1 MKKIHK
7 FLALGII
14 ALFASCSSHKQDLH
28 NQRVWSNLPAY
39 TQVFEN
45 QNEYGWTSDVY
56 DGIWEGKSAPQ
67 LPRIQQPSA
76 KVKRWGEGEG
86 VNYLN
91 EETDSLTHGKYPNP
105 VRLWESE
112 PYPIGNGRIAAS
124 VFHGSGRDRYALN
137 EVSFWSGG
145 LNAGTINHQ
154 GDKSYNREQ
163 GPDATEDMFGGYQ
176 PVGDLIFDF
185 GAPVAEASFRREIR
199 LNEGCV
205 SACGERKGNKVESL
219 AFCSYPDQV
228 MVLNYKADEGEL
240 SGKILFATQREKDSV
255 SVEGNTLRLVCPL
268 KNGMKCVAQAIVLP
282 QGGMLKERENHLSLE
297 GAESCTI
304 LLAIETNYEMDFQK
318 GFRGESPESR
328 IAQRL
333 DKVKNLSF
341 AELQARHAD
350 DYAGLYNRQRV

>member
-7 FLALGII
+7 FLALGVVT
-14 ALFASCSSHKQDLH
+14 LFASCSSHEAEMN

-45 QNEYGWTSDVY
+45 QNEHGLTSDVH
-56 DGIWEGKSAPQ
+56 DGIWKGESIPQ
-67 LPRIQQPSA
+67 LPRVKNPSA
-76 KVKRWGEGEG
+76 KIKRWGEGEG

-91 EETDSLTHGKYPNP
+91 EETDSLTGGKYPNP

-145 LNAGTINHQ
+145 LNAGTINNK

-185 GAPVAEASFRREIR
+185 GAPVAEASFHREIR
-199 LNEGCV
+199 LDEGCV
-205 SACGERKGNKVESL
+205 SACGEREGNRVESQ

-228 MVLNYKADEGEL
+228 MVLNYQAKEG
-240 SGKILFATQREKDSV
+240 
-255 SVEGNTLRLVCPL
+255 
-268 KNGMKCVAQAIVLP
+268 
-282 QGGMLKERENHLSLE
+282 
-297 GAESCTI
+297 
-304 LLAIETNYEMDFQK
+304 
-318 GFRGESPESR
+318 
-328 IAQRL
+328 
-333 DKVKNLSF
+333 
-341 AELQARHAD
+341 
-350 DYAGLYNRQRV
+350 